1 MPELMVNVSVHKRHT
16 AHLCRDENVKFH
28 ATGDCRLYFTN
39 PAVFNKDYVDLKTG
53 KPKTLTAMKN
63 GQTSWVA
70 LTPPQRKSTMS
81 NPNEIVV
88 P

>member
-1 MPELMVNVSVHKRHT
+1 MPKLMVNVSVHKRHT
-16 AHLCRDENVKFH
+16 AHLGRDEEVKFH
-28 ATGDCRLYFTN
+28 ATRACRLYFTN

-53 KPKTLTAMKN
+53 KPRTLTVVNN

-70 LTPPQRKSTMS
+70 LTPPQKKSTLS